1 MLVPNVSLAHIY
13 CIKSISYKMYNYFR
27 ELRLEVVEIVK
38 LPSTKVAEV
47 LE

>member
-1 MLVPNVSLAHIY
+1 VLLPNVSLAHIY
-13 CIKSISYKMYNYFR
+13 GTKSISYKMSNYFR

-38 LPSTKVAEV
+38 LPSTAVAEV